1 MSSSS
6 SNSLGVVV
14 EPLLGLGDEDV
25 NCPIASGHRDS
36 LPPAVP
42 APGTFFRLTVV
53 LHLAHRPNAGGL
65 PVTELLPLTPDEL
78 LTTTRAVRKRLD
90 LARPVERDIIEECIA
105 IALQAPS
112 GSNRQAWQ
120 WVPVDDPQTKSRLAD
135 LYREVFDSY
144 QPRSAG
150 YVEGDTRAERRA
162 AVTASSVH
170 LRDHLHEVPVL
181 LVVYQEGRIE
191 ELPLGSHPGFWG
203 SVVPA
208 IWSFMLALRARG
220 LGSTWT
226 TMTCRRSRR
235 WPSCS
240 ASPMTSTPRS
250 ACSPSPTRSAPTSSP
265 PPRLDPSSVIH
276 WNSW

>member
-1 MSSSS
+1 M
-6 SNSLGVVV
+6 
-14 EPLLGLGDEDV
+14 
-25 NCPIASGHRDS
+25 
-36 LPPAVP
+36 
-42 APGTFFRLTVV
+42 
-53 LHLAHRPNAGGL
+53 
-65 PVTELLPLTPDEL
+65 TELLPLNPDEL

-90 LARPVERDIIEECIA
+90 LSRPVERAVIEECIE

-120 WVPVDDPQTKSRLAD
+120 WVPVDDPDTKAGIAE

-144 QPRSAG
+144 QPRSSG
-150 YVEGDTRAERRA
+150 YVEGDTRAERRD

-181 LVVYQEGRIE
+181 VVVYQEGRIE

-220 LGSTWT
+220 LGSVWT
-226 TMTCRRSRR
+226 TMTCRQEQEMAELLGVGADAYTQIGMYPVAYTHRHRLQARPAPGHVRR
-235 WPSCS
+235 DPLESVV
-240 ASPMTSTPRS
+240 APFI
-250 ACSPSPTRSAPTSSP
+250 SAPGSHRRRPGRGRS
-265 PPRLDPSSVIH
+265 
-276 WNSW
+276 

>member
-1 MSSSS
+1 
-6 SNSLGVVV
+6 
-14 EPLLGLGDEDV
+14 
-25 NCPIASGHRDS
+25 
-36 LPPAVP
+36 
-42 APGTFFRLTVV
+42 
-53 LHLAHRPNAGGL
+53 
-65 PVTELLPLTPDEL
+65 VTELLPLSPDEL

-90 LARPVERDIIEECIA
+90 LSRPVDRQVIEDCIA

-120 WVPVDDPQTKSRLAD
+120 WIAVDAPEKKAQLAD

-144 QPRSAG
+144 EPRSSG
-150 YVEGDTRAERRA
+150 YAEGDTRFERRA

-191 ELPLGSHPGFWG
+191 ELPLGSHAGFWG

-208 IWSFMLALRARG
+208 VWSFMLALRARG
-220 LGSTWT
+220 LGSVWT
-226 TMTCRRSRR
+226 TMTCRREEQVADALGVPFREYTQIGMF
-235 WPSCS
+235 PV
-240 ASPMTSTPRS
+240 AYTIGTDFKP
-250 ACSPSPTRSAPTSSP
+250 A
-265 PPRLDPSSVIH
+265 PRLDPASITH